1 MQRYLN
7 QPCAY
12 CEKKFKENDDVVVCP
27 DCGTPHHRECYF
39 ENNAC
44 VNKELHNNGFEW
56 KSNTE
61 KEFTDINTE
70 KEANDGRTPLP
81 LPGLSLLLND
91 DEKKDSRL
99 MNEKTF
105 DGVSEL
111 ELTAFLGQN
120 NRFYIKLFRFMLDRK
135 RRVTMNIL
143 AGFFSPFYQFYRR
156 MTGFGFVLAAVTL
169 LTQFYNLLPFLI
181 VLFPND
187 PKLTQLMQTLSSSN
201 VDIGFLNGLYYLNL
215 TVMILTCLFNDYFY
229 LKWTLRKI
237 KSIRSR
243 FEDTDSKEYYRELA
257 RCGNPKFSKMLLF
270 SLVSAVAIS
279 FILMLIIY
287 FV

>member
-1 MQRYLN
+1 
-7 QPCAY
+7 
-12 CEKKFKENDDVVVCP
+12 
-27 DCGTPHHRECYF
+27 
-39 ENNAC
+39 
-44 VNKELHNNGFEW
+44 
-56 KSNTE
+56 
-61 KEFTDINTE
+61 
-70 KEANDGRTPLP
+70 
-81 LPGLSLLLND
+81 
-91 DEKKDSRL
+91 
-99 MNEKTF
+99 
-105 DGVSEL
+105 
-111 ELTAFLGQN
+111 
-120 NRFYIKLFRFMLDRK
+120 
-135 RRVTMNIL
+135 MNIL

-181 VLFPND
+181 ILFPND